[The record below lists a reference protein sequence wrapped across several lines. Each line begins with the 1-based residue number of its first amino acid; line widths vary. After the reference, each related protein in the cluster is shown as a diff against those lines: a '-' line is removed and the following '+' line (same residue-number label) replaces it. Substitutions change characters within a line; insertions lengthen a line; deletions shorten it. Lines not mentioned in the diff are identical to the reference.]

1 METAGD
7 TACQGVCVYVCVSTQ
22 RMVLQ
27 YIYIQHINNG
37 SFQSVQSEKG
47 EGEVHSDT
55 HRQPRGRWS
64 TLTNTRDIA
73 FHLLIDRWPLNDYV
87 KVKKKKKRGRIL
99 FTTKKRRKNRKYKG
113 VGQSPS
119 CCIMLS
125 KA

>member
-55 HRQPRGRWS
+55 HRQQRGRWS

-87 KVKKKKKRGRIL
+87 KVKKKKKGAG
-99 FTTKKRRKNRKYKG
+99 FYSQPKKEEKTGSIRVWASRLP
-113 VGQSPS
+113 VAL
-119 CCIMLS
+119 C
-125 KA
+125 